1 MKEIWKNIENF
12 DNYMISNFGNVKSKA
27 RYDSTNKRYLKE
39 KYLKPGKSS
48 RGYLL
53 VSLKGNDNAY
63 HTMRVHR
70 LVATAFL
77 DNPEKLPIVNHKNE
91 TYINNHV
98 DNLEWCTHK
107 YNTNYGTAIARRSAS
122 KEKPIKQISLDGVL
136 IKIWRSAKEI
146 NDVLGIYHG
155 NISRCC
161 KHNRK
166 QAYGFKWEYA

>member
-1 MKEIWKNIENF
+1 
-12 DNYMISNFGNVKSKA
+12 
-27 RYDSTNKRYLKE
+27 
-39 KYLKPGKSS
+39 
-48 RGYLL
+48 
-53 VSLKGNDNAY
+53 
-63 HTMRVHR
+63 MRVHR

-77 DNPEKLPIVNHKNE
+77 DNPEKLPIVNHKDE

-98 DNLEWCTHK
+98 DNLEWCTYK